1 MVTKKKTDLSNKVKL
16 ADKVKPDKVKHDAL
30 VEPLQFEM
38 LLSELFASFVNIQD
52 SEFDDKINYALQRI
66 VQVLKTDRCHLLQYR
81 YDTKHYVITHSW
93 VAVGIP
99 KLNIIGVGTADVP
112 WIYANY
118 AREQK
123 IVQFNRLDDL
133 PDEAEADK
141 RFFLKLGAKS
151 ILILPISEDQLPVGA
166 FFLDH
171 VRFERTWTPEF
182 VQPLKRIA
190 EVLLNVLLKK
200 RSEEKLQRA
209 FLEIK
214 QLKDRLESERN
225 YLLEEIQLVHNFEN
239 IIGQSQSLQYAL
251 FKVEQVA
258 QADTTALIL
267 GETGTGKELLARAIH
282 DKSRRKKRP
291 LIKVNCASLSSNL
304 IESELFGHEKG
315 AFTGAH
321 TQRKGR
327 FELADNATLFLDEIG
342 ELSLETQSKLLRVLQ
357 EGEFERMGSSHT
369 IKVDVRMIAATNR
382 NLAEEV
388 ESGRFRKDLWYRLN
402 VFPITAPPLRQRK
415 EDIPLIVNWLVKK
428 FCKKMGKQ
436 IESISDSTMKTLEA
450 YSWPGNIRELENVV
464 ERAVISSSSN
474 VLRLVEKLETNQ
486 TEQLSECRRKT
497 MHEMERDYIIETLEE
512 TKWQIGGKKGAA
524 VILNLPTSTLRARI
538 KKLDIKRP

>member
-1 MVTKKKTDLSNKVKL
+1 MSMMETKKKTDLS
-16 ADKVKPDKVKHDAL
+16 DKVKHDAF

-38 LLSELFASFVNIQD
+38 LLSELFASFVNIQH

-66 VQVLKTDRCHLLQYR
+66 VQVLKIDRCFLLQYR

-93 VAVGIP
+93 VAEGIP
-99 KLNIIGVGTADVP
+99 NLNIIGVGTADVP

-118 AREQK
+118 AVDQK

-151 ILILPISEDQLPVGA
+151 VLILPISENQLPIGA

-214 QLKDRLESERN
+214 QLKDQLESERN
-225 YLLEEIQLVHNFEN
+225 YLQEEIQLEHNFEN

-251 FKVEQVA
+251 LKVEQVA
-258 QADTTALIL
+258 QTDTTALIL

-315 AFTGAH
+315 AFTGAQ
-321 TQRKGR
+321 TKRKGR
-327 FELADNATLFLDEIG
+327 FELADGATLFLDEIG
-342 ELSLETQSKLLRVLQ
+342 ELSLEAQGKLLRVLQ

-369 IKVDVRMIAATNR
+369 IKVDVRIIAATNR

-388 ESGRFRKDLWYRLN
+388 ETGRFRKDLWYRLN
-402 VFPITAPPLRQRK
+402 VFPITAPPLRQRID
-415 EDIPLIVNWLVKK
+415 DIPFIVNWLVKK
-428 FCKKMGKQ
+428 FCKKIGKQ
-436 IESISDSTMKTLEA
+436 IESISNSTMKSLEE
-450 YSWPGNIRELENVV
+450 YSWPGNVRELENVI
-464 ERAVISSSSN
+464 ERAVISASSN
-474 VLRLVEKLETNQ
+474 VLQLTEKLESNQ
-486 TEQLSECRRKT
+486 TDQLSTGRIKIDP
-497 MHEMERDYIIETLEE
+497 EMEPDYIVRALED
-512 TKWQIGGKKGAA
+512 TKWQIEGQNGAA
-524 VILNLPTSTLRARI
+524 IVLGLTPSSLRRRMTKYGI
-538 KKLDIKRP
+538 TRP

>member
-1 MVTKKKTDLSNKVKL
+1 MQCPKCQNENREGAKFY
-16 ADKVKPDKVKHDAL
+16 

-38 LLSELFASFVNIQD
+38 LLSELFAAFVNIQD
-52 SEFDDKINYALQRI
+52 SQFDDKINYALQRI
-66 VQVLKTDRCHLLQYR
+66 VQVLKIDRCHLLQYR

-93 VAVGIP
+93 VAEGIP
-99 KLNIIGVGTADVP
+99 NLNIIGVGTADVP

-123 IVQFNRLDDL
+123 IVQFNRLDDF

-151 ILILPISEDQLPVGA
+151 ILILPISENQLPIGA

-225 YLLEEIQLVHNFEN
+225 YLQEEIQLEHNFEN

-251 FKVEQVA
+251 LKVEQVA
-258 QADTTALIL
+258 QTDTTALIL
-267 GETGTGKELLARAIH
+267 GETGTGKELLARAVH
-282 DKSRRKKRP
+282 NKSRRKKRP

-327 FELADNATLFLDEIG
+327 FELADGPTLFLDEIG

-369 IKVDVRMIAATNR
+369 IKVDVRIIAATNR

-402 VFPITAPPLRQRK
+402 VFPITAPPLRQRR
-415 EDIPLIVNWLVKK
+415 EDIPLTVNWLVKK
-428 FCKKMGKQ
+428 ICKKMGKQ
-436 IESISDSTMKTLEA
+436 IESISASTMKTIEE

-474 VLRLVEKLETNQ
+474 VLRLAEKLESDQTNQ
-486 TEQLSECRRKT
+486 LSTGRRKT
-497 MHEMERDYIIETLEE
+497 LPEMERDYILKILEE
-512 TKWQIGGKKGAA
+512 TNWQVEGKNGADK
-524 VILNLPTSTLRARI
+524 ILGLPPSTLRSRM
-538 KKLDIKRP
+538 KKYGIQRS

>member
-1 MVTKKKTDLSNKVKL
+1 
-16 ADKVKPDKVKHDAL
+16 
-30 VEPLQFEM
+30 M
-38 LLSELFASFVNIQD
+38 LLSELFAAFVNIQD
-52 SEFDDKINYALQRI
+52 SEFDDKINYALRRI
-66 VQVLKTDRCHLLQYR
+66 VQVLKIDRCHLLQYR
-81 YDTKHYVITHSW
+81 YNTKHYVTTHSW
-93 VAVGIP
+93 AAEGIP
-99 KLNIIGVGTADVP
+99 DANIIGFGSADTP
-112 WIYANY
+112 WINANY
-118 AREQK
+118 ALEQK
-123 IVQFNRLDDL
+123 IFQCNRLDDL
-133 PDEAEADK
+133 PDEAETDK
-141 RFFLKLGAKS
+141 RFFLKRGSKS
-151 ILILPISEDQLPVGA
+151 ILILPITENQLPIGA

-209 FLEIK
+209 FQEIK
-214 QLKDRLESERN
+214 QLKDQIESERN
-225 YLLEEIQLVHNFEN
+225 YLQEEIQLEHNFEN

-251 FKVEQVA
+251 LKAEQVA
-258 QADTTALIL
+258 PTNTTALIL

-321 TQRKGR
+321 TKRKGR
-327 FELADNATLFLDEIG
+327 FELADGATLFLDEIG
-342 ELSLETQSKLLRVLQ
+342 ELSLETQSKLLRILQ

-369 IKVDVRMIAATNR
+369 IKVDVRIIAATNR
-382 NLAEEV
+382 NLAEEA

-402 VFPITAPPLRQRK
+402 VFPITAPPLRKRK

-428 FCKKMGKQ
+428 ICKKMGKQ
-436 IESISDSTMKTLEA
+436 IESILASTMKTLEE

-464 ERAVISSSSN
+464 ERAIISSSSN
-474 VLRLVEKLETNQ
+474 VLRLAEKLGTNQ

-524 VILNLPTSTLRARI
+524 VILNLPTSTLRARM